1 MDITEITS
9 GPSYNVPELEARAK
23 KLRREVLQLALDTNG
38 GHIGGSFSEIEL
50 LISLF
55 YHTLT
60 NNDTFILSKGHA
72 CYPYFLLLR
81 EKGLNPKIM
90 GHPEIDPKNG
100 IHCTTGSLG
109 HGLPIASGMAY
120 AKKIKQEPG
129 RIYVLMSDGECQEGT
144 TWETSDFLAHR
155 NINNLT
161 AIIDFNKI
169 QALDR
174 IEDVSTL
181 NLREKFTSFG
191 WHVQEIDGH
200 NFNEIIHALKQT
212 PHDKPY
218 LILANTIK
226 GKGVSYME
234 DNATWHGRKVNHERV
249 KLAFEELI

>member
-1 MDITEITS
+1 MDIMETTS
-9 GPSYNVPELEARAK
+9 GQSYNIEKLEARAK
-23 KLRREVLQLALDTNG
+23 QLRREVLQLALETNG
-38 GHIGGSFSEIEL
+38 SHIGGSFSEIEL

-55 YHTLT
+55 YQVL
-60 NNDTFILSKGHA
+60 NENDTFILSKGHA

-81 EKGLNPKIM
+81 EKGFNPKIM

-100 IHCTTGSLG
+100 IYCTTGSLG
-109 HGLPIASGMAY
+109 HGLPIGSGMAY

-144 TWETSDFLAHR
+144 TWETSDFLAHY

-174 IEDVSTL
+174 IEDVSPL
-181 NLREKFTSFG
+181 NLKNKFTSFG
-191 WHVQEIDGH
+191 WHVVKINGH
-200 NFNEIIHALKQT
+200 NFNEIISALKQT
-212 PHDKPY
+212 PNKPY

-249 KLAFEELI
+249 KLALEELA